1 RSSKERP
8 GAGCIWNTSGA
19 RHTPESRRLGQ
30 LYPHHNPEQA
40 LLALL
45 AMNRYARGP
54 TIGGLSKATAST
66 LCQNY
71 ECKAV
76 VQERPYVSR
85 PSRTQQLLNPKLL
98 PKLASDVSQDLLR
111 NSIHI
116 DFLLTYFLS
125 RKGIAD
131 DLLAKADQERGRKR
145 ERQSEDPELPAA
157 SKRVRSTS
165 ATSASVCSI
174 STGMSRSP
182 SPRPA
187 RKSARRSDSPPPRR
201 TSPSRSGLAPSSR
214 IAEFEKKRRR
224 ESFSSVESYSSGERQ
239 QSRDRANTR
248 RRYQKSSPPA
258 RGRTTESRSP
268 HRKRQDLSRDRQRAR
283 NLIKGTEN
291 RPLPPRERSLSPFSK
306 RLALTQAMNG
316 GGR

>member
-1 RSSKERP
+1 
-8 GAGCIWNTSGA
+8 
-19 RHTPESRRLGQ
+19 
-30 LYPHHNPEQA
+30 
-40 LLALL
+40 
-45 AMNRYARGP
+45 MNRYARGP

-66 LCQNY
+66 LCQKCLKRDNY

-111 NSIHI
+111 K
-116 DFLLTYFLS
+116 
-125 RKGIAD
+125 KGIAD

-145 ERQSEDPELPAA
+145 ERQSEDSELPAA

-187 RKSARRSDSPPPRR
+187 RKSARRSDSPQPRR

-268 HRKRQDLSRDRQRAR
+268 HGKRQDLSRDRQRAR